1 MPTGLGSRLTFSSSH
16 PSVPPQYHRA
26 KEPNSSATNAL
37 IAALPPIPIRLVPSS
52 LLHPSV
58 TVPQR
63 QLRLHQQ
70 GRRRTESE
78 GIVADRW
85 SSGMW
90 MVLTAVAIVFLAAPQ
105 ARADEKVVA
114 NVPFDFVAGGVR
126 MPAGRYVVTE
136 TEYPGV
142 LLVQNSDG
150 RHTA

>member
-1 MPTGLGSRLTFSSSH
+1 VGDSLTISRHAGKDLVGGFVPDERLG
-16 PSVPPQYHRA
+16 RA

-90 MVLTAVAIVFLAAPQ
+90 MVLTAVAIVLLAAPQ
-105 ARADEKVVA
+105 ARADEKLVG
-114 NVPFDFVAGGVR
+114 NVP
-126 MPAGRYVVTE
+126 
-136 TEYPGV
+136 
-142 LLVQNSDG
+142 
-150 RHTA
+150 